1 MNNVL
6 NNKNSIRVIGKLNTG
21 SKDDDFLS
29 KELDDDLLKINCSN
43 GSITVYIQSRKLF
56 IIFYISK

>member
-21 SKDDDFLS
+21 NKDDDFLS
-29 KELDDDLLKINCSN
+29 KELDDDDLLKINCSN
-43 GSITVYIQSRKLF
+43 GIDYRLDTI
-56 IIFYISK
+56 

>member
-6 NNKNSIRVIGKLNTG
+6 NNKNSIRVLGKLNTG

-43 GSITVYIQSRKLF
+43 GIDYRLYTI
-56 IIFYISK
+56 